1 MTNQLRIHSVDL
13 GDNQIEYD
21 VAVEEEVQTARN
33 AFGSALAQGF
43 FAYVIDPVT
52 KQSMHVTEFDPHA
65 ALTVMHGPM
74 AGG

>member
-1 MTNQLRIHSVDL
+1 MKNQLRIHSVSL
-13 GDNQIEYD
+13 GDNTIEFD
-21 VAVEEEVQTARN
+21 VAVAEEVSTARDT
-33 AFGSALAQGF
+33 FGNALAEGF

-52 KQSMHVTEFDPHA
+52 KQSMHVTEFDPGA